1 MEFESVLNSIEFENY
16 KEEAIFKNMSSLRS
30 MFPKI
35 NKSKN
40 PFAAEKW
47 IMGNLRPIALGNIPL
62 RELNKFVKK
71 SLTEGGVK

>member
-1 MEFESVLNSIEFENY
+1 MNNV
-16 KEEAIFKNMSSLRS
+16 SSLQS

-40 PFAAEKW
+40 PKAAEKW

-62 RELNKFVKK
+62 RELNTFIQK
-71 SLTEGGVK
+71 SISEGGV